1 MRNKIKKEW
10 VLILASLIV
19 SGFMF
24 GVSFAQGPD
33 SASSVASATEVNPL
47 NNLSLGRIFIYL
59 LVMLGPDKLLVPFTN
74 ITKRMGEAAAR
85 SLAIKGVAI
94 ACAAGL
100 VAAIVG
106 RSIIKSWRISL
117 PAVLVAA
124 GLVLLLVALQRVM
137 AQYQQRAA
145 NPAETEEVASEP
157 STLVA
162 MSPLAFPNII
172 TPYGTAV
179 LILLLAA
186 ADPGRAFAIF
196 GVFLAVMIIN
206 LITMVFA
213 RSILKYGAGILAV
226 VGSVLGVLQVALAVQ
241 MLIIAGQLIGLIP
254 PLAESIK

>member
-1 MRNKIKKEW
+1 MKSKIKKEC
-10 VLILASLIV
+10 VLISASVIV
-19 SGFMF
+19 SLFMI
-24 GVSFAQGPD
+24 GVSFAQAQD
-33 SASSVASATEVNPL
+33 SAGNVASVTEVNPIK
-47 NNLSLGRIFIYL
+47 NLSLGRIFIYL

-74 ITKRMGEAAAR
+74 ITKRMGEAATR
-85 SLAIKGVAI
+85 SLAVKGFAI

-117 PAVLVAA
+117 PALLVAA

-145 NPAETEEVASEP
+145 NPAETEEVVSEP

-186 ADPGRAFAIF
+186 AAPGQAFAIF
-196 GVFLAVMIIN
+196 GVFVAVMIIN

-213 RSILKYGAGILAV
+213 RAILKYGAGVLAV

-241 MLIIAGQLIGLIP
+241 MLIIAGQMIGLIP
-254 PLAESIK
+254 PSAESAK

>member
-1 MRNKIKKEW
+1 MKSKIKKEC
-10 VLILASLIV
+10 VLISASVIV
-19 SGFMF
+19 SLFMI
-24 GVSFAQGPD
+24 GVSFAQAQD
-33 SASSVASATEVNPL
+33 SAGNVASVTEVNPIK
-47 NNLSLGRIFIYL
+47 NLSLGRIFIYL

-74 ITKRMGEAAAR
+74 ITKRMGEAATR
-85 SLAIKGVAI
+85 SLAVKGFAI

-117 PAVLVAA
+117 PALLVAA

-145 NPAETEEVASEP
+145 NPAETEEVVSEP

-186 ADPGRAFAIF
+186 AAPGQAFAIF
-196 GVFLAVMIIN
+196 GVFVAVMIIN
-206 LITMVFA
+206 LISMFFA
-213 RSILKYGAGILAV
+213 RAILKYGAGVLAV

-241 MLIIAGQLIGLIP
+241 MLIIAGQMIGLIP
-254 PLAESIK
+254 PSAESAK